1 MSCPC
6 PIPCP
11 SPICQYDAN
20 INVSPNIVMFFGSY
34 ITNGYCNNDPNYIEG
49 ILGPREDK
57 ASCVI
62 NGGTFTEQP
71 KTLIYSAQGEDF
83 AIQYSVRD
91 LVKAG
96 ILPEW
101 NSPYDKLL
109 GIGGEV
115 PFNGDDYS
123 EFTIDMVS
131 TYDGRTDRIVIPFD
145 SFLLTEQELLMTGS
159 FETWISYCFTKRTCL
174 VGDSDGDYTD
184 LNVTMKTAPFGLLA
198 ARAIGLNPHEMFRRA
213 VNAFEDYKK
222 TYNTTDIGNSAV
234 SYVLALKESPIPQRI
249 LDLHDDNKTKVWNAK
264 KALQSERYLACY
276 EWIKGIYDQFYGK
289 QFLVKIGNKPQSSSS
304 PFRGIC
310 VKDDMGNTPSSYPI
324 IVSGDGFG
332 QNLFLS
338 DEVSSEGG
346 YLNRYSSDLLGLN
359 FGADLE
365 YVKTA
370 DGRINAFV
378 KFGTVRYKKSTNF
391 PAWPTLPAF
400 EPEWTSNVL
409 NKFGQDFIVDFT
421 SMSSS
426 NYFITSQILY
436 CDSQGKNK
444 RVFNQ
449 TNYNSGYASAARLED
464 VLYVKASMSND
475 IYLTEDGQW
484 VLMMLPEVVPI
495 IPKVAEDLIAGASL
509 WIDYING
516 FRSLRPVPKPS
527 MIPGGTLSNTS
538 QLNLFNLQRVTYGL
552 SGAVIPMKSNIFSYG
567 PYFFD
572 NSPGDAGGTEYI
584 QDNFL
589 CPWNYETIAD
599 HETLDPK
606 SAYETM
612 DCVGKFLAKEST
624 KSLQYQ
630 EKGTVTVATLPIFGI
645 GQNINVSPR
654 PSGVVGPTLLTDM
667 SVTYGANGFTTTYNF
682 ESYTQRF
689 GKQENFIKEAWNDSI
704 KRSSETNAYL
714 RDQRSRV
721 SSMYLSLNQQGLK
734 REKRQSTGAQLTPAA
749 KYGRTPARLL
759 LSGYVMNNDVNFE
772 GNTAHNYDSQKYVD
786 YTLGVG
792 TGTLNQVAVS
802 CIPKTSDNPL
812 GIGCSE
818 CHDLQCVTIPSPIVC
833 PTSVP
838 YYNIPFPSSLN
849 GTPCIIIRNGIP
861 CPCGSPNPSYSPSP
875 SRSPCPSPS
884 RIYLSPI
891 PSVSGNIN
899 RLYTFAEQHE
909 AYEIEHIQETY
920 KQLAV
925 MSLDGLF
932 LPVSL
937 LGDGDGHDGI
947 INISGR
953 PSGYSTQDNSVNLY
967 RVPRFARYSNLRDSK
982 TKDLYPITGQTKTRD
997 AIPPFIYRSKS
1008 TGQLGGDLTL
1018 GMTGYDTTKP
1028 QTNDRMTY
1036 AIAINQTFLNPMLS
1050 SALLIDRVFNQ
1061 GLDNSYG
1068 YPIGPIG
1075 WNDIP
1080 KPITNAPPNNIP
1092 PGFGLS
1098 TGYVT
1103 PSECPLG
1110 GRANGSSRG
1119 FVIATIAYGNTFNDH
1134 HTNLNDSEERA
1145 KQNSV
1150 NFRFSALRG
1159 PLVLQGWGYDTEGK
1173 PIPNQADNPIE
1184 TERGI
1189 FKRGN
1194 LSDKFMRDWVD
1205 NPRTWPVGP
1214 VDLRFDRER
1223 GVWTAP
1229 PPNKIIVARL
1239 KTDLSIGG
1247 IASAYLLDSSAG
1259 LIDGC
1264 NGDNYWS
1271 NYNISSCHGEDI
1283 KSDLDNTEITVY
1295 DYIGQPMTKGTI
1307 VYAYLV
1313 DSQLGLDGLG
1323 TTKYIV
1329 LSGGAGA
1336 VEPEPT
1342 CPPPVDTCWAGVPDL
1357 MYISRFDAG
1366 KTQALIHKKTTGDC
1380 CSSGGVCLEW
1390 MDIDPC
1396 PSASP

>member
-6 PIPCP
+6 PTPCP
-11 SPICQYDAN
+11 TPACQYNAN
-20 INVSPNIVMFFGSY
+20 INVSPNIVMFFGSS
-34 ITNGYCNNDPNYIEG
+34 ITNGYCTNDPNYIEG
-49 ILGPREDK
+49 ILGPKEDK

-62 NGGTFTEQP
+62 SGGTFTEQP

-83 AIQYSVRD
+83 AVPYSVRD
-91 LVKAG
+91 LVVAG
-96 ILPEW
+96 VLPEW
-101 NSPYDKLL
+101 NKPYDKLL
-109 GIGGEV
+109 AIGGEV
-115 PFNGDDYS
+115 PFNSYDYS

-145 SFLLTEQELLMTGS
+145 TFVLTEQELLMTGS
-159 FETWISYCFTKRTCL
+159 VNTWTEYCFSRQTCMF
-174 VGDSDGDYTD
+174 GGSDFTD
-184 LNVTMKTAPFGLLA
+184 LNFTMQTAPFGLLA
-198 ARAIGLNPHEMFRRA
+198 ARAIGLNPHEMFRKA
-213 VNAFEDYKK
+213 VGAAETINKRSD
-222 TYNTTDIGNSAV
+222 TTGIGTVVNYLAEKAV
-234 SYVLALKESPIPQRI
+234 SIIGPWLVDENKKKEWQRQ
-249 LDLHDDNKTKVWNAK
+249 
-264 KALQSERYLACY
+264 KALQIDHYLACY

-289 QFLVKIGNKPQSSSS
+289 QFLVKVGNTPQSSSS

-324 IVSGDGFG
+324 IVRGDGFG

-365 YVKTA
+365 YVKTD

-391 PAWPTLPAF
+391 PAWPTLPSF
-400 EPEWTSNVL
+400 DDTWTSRII
-409 NKFGQDFIVDFT
+409 NKFGKDFIVDFS

-426 NYFITSQILY
+426 NYFITSQIFY
-436 CDSQGKNK
+436 CDSQGNNK
-444 RVFNQ
+444 RIFNQ

-464 VLYVKASMSND
+464 VLYIKASMSND

-484 VLMMLPEVVPI
+484 VLMTLPEVVPI
-495 IPKVAEDLIAGASL
+495 IPIRARNFIAGADL
-509 WIDYING
+509 FYNQMTT
-516 FRSLRPVPKPS
+516 FLKPETS
-527 MIPGGTLSNTS
+527 KIPGGTLSNTS
-538 QLNLFNLQRVTYGL
+538 QFNLFKAQPITYGL
-552 SGAVIPMKSNIFSYG
+552 AGAVIPMKSNIFSYG

-572 NSPGDAGGTEYI
+572 NSVGDAGGTEYI

-630 EKGTVTVATLPIFGI
+630 EKGTITVASLPLFGI
-645 GQNINVSPR
+645 GENINVSPR

-667 SVTYGANGFTTTYNF
+667 SVTYGANGFSTTYNF

-721 SSMYLSLNQQGLK
+721 SSMYLSLNQQALN
-734 REKRQSTGAQLTPAA
+734 REKLSPTDKKLTPAV
-749 KYGRTPARLL
+749 KYDHTPARLL
-759 LSGYVMNNDVNFE
+759 LSGYIMNKDIDFE
-772 GNTAHNYDSQKYVD
+772 GNTADNYDPQKYVD

-792 TGTLNQVAVS
+792 TGTLNQVAIS
-802 CIPKTSDNPL
+802 SIPKSSSNPL
-812 GIGCSE
+812 GIPCGLADGYLPC
-818 CHDLQCVTIPSPIVC
+818 IV
-833 PTSVP
+833 
-838 YYNIPFPSSLN
+838 FPSQIICSSEVPFFEFPYPSSIN
-849 GTPCIIIRNGIP
+849 GTPCIVRRNGIP
-861 CPCGSPNPSYSPSP
+861 CPS
-875 SRSPCPSPS
+875 
-884 RIYLSPI
+884 LSPK
-891 PSVSGNIN
+891 PSSSPPPSTSPVASHNYFSPAPSTSGNIN

-937 LGDGDGHDGI
+937 LGDGAGNDGV
-947 INISGR
+947 INASGR
-953 PSGYSTQDNSVNLY
+953 PSGYSTPDNTVNLY
-967 RVPRFARYSNLRDSK
+967 RVPRFARYCNLNDSK

-997 AIPPFIYRSKS
+997 AIPPFIYKSKS
-1008 TGQLGGDLTL
+1008 TGQLGGDLTYGL
-1018 GMTGYDTTKP
+1018 NGYDSTKP
-1028 QTNDRMTY
+1028 QTNDRMAY

-1050 SALLIDRVFNQ
+1050 TALLTDRVFNQ
-1061 GLDNSYG
+1061 GLDNTYG
-1068 YPIGPIG
+1068 YPIGPVG

-1092 PGFGLS
+1092 PGFGLGS
-1098 TGYVT
+1098 GYVI

-1119 FVIATIAYGNTFNDH
+1119 FVITTIAYGNSFDDH
-1134 HTNLNDSEERA
+1134 NTNLSDSEERA

-1184 TERGI
+1184 TERGV

-1194 LSDKFMRDWVD
+1194 LSDKFMRNWVD

-1239 KTDLSIGG
+1239 KEDLILGG
-1247 IASAYLLDSSAG
+1247 VATAHLVDSSAG
-1259 LIDGC
+1259 LDPGV
-1264 NGDNYWS
+1264 NYWS
-1271 NYNISSCHGEDI
+1271 KYNISSSHGEDI
-1283 KSDLDNTEITVY
+1283 KADLFHTEILIY
-1295 DYIGQPMTKGTI
+1295 DYIGKPMSKGTI

-1313 DSQLGLDGLG
+1313 DSELSIDGKGNPRYIALSAG
-1323 TTKYIV
+1323 EEVITPTT
-1329 LSGGAGA
+1329 S
-1336 VEPEPT
+1336 
-1342 CPPPVDTCWAGVPDL
+1342 CPPVVDKCWVGLEVLTRIDN
-1357 MYISRFDAG
+1357 FDGG
-1366 KTQALIHKKTTGDC
+1366 KTQALIHKKVSGDC
-1380 CSSGGVCLEW
+1380 CTTAGMCLSW